1 MLEGELAQ
9 PTAREGRFLF
19 SAAAAEAT
27 PSAGVTE
34 TEIFCMRRERRRD
47 VAFTF
52 VYLGF
57 SIAKAKNFS
66 WFFSRFFFLLC
77 LRFVFFCINK
87 NLHGSAVGR
96 SGSGSV
102 GWETK
107 SAL

>member
-66 WFFSRFFFLLC
+66 WFFFSFFFSVVPTLRFFLY
-77 LRFVFFCINK
+77 K
-87 NLHGSAVGR
+87 
-96 SGSGSV
+96 
-102 GWETK
+102 
-107 SAL
+107 